1 MFIDQYDDTEN
12 KYLKKYANA
21 GIILK
26 KKENVHELP
35 DKDFAVIIKKK
46 RRHRKFPICDKKS
59 TLLSLLYL
67 LRGLDDLPEEITDV
81 AGSRIK
87 EACIKYDINVPSA
100 LNGHDIGNDNY
111 VVEDFVREK
120 TASITDDDFGLVYE
134 ENGKKIRK
142 FPMPDEYHTKVAAAK
157 FDEIKEDL
165 DEETREKLAAAIK
178 EKEEEF
184 NLTEEEP
191 NLNPNLKRDMEFKTR
206 KLSKEAQAPYMKL
219 VDKLENGEAM
229 VKEASALID
238 RLDAKNNIRTGN
250 FNSEELLTDSEK
262 KFSVEKNAFILAFED
277 KEKTAAVDTPST
289 LRRLLNDPDRKD
301 ELKKKLNDSFD
312 KYLVNDLCQDP
323 QTIYNSLPEPHQNL
337 IDNMIGEVN
346 Q

>member
-46 RRHRKFPICDKKS
+46 RRHRKFPICDKES

-67 LRGLDDLPEEITDV
+67 LRGLDELPKEVTDV

-87 EACIKYDINVPSA
+87 EACIKYDIDVPSV
-100 LNGHDIGNDNY
+100 LDGHDIGNNDY
-111 VVEDFVREK
+111 VVENFVREK

-134 ENGKKIRK
+134 EDGEKVRK

-165 DEETREKLAAAIK
+165 DEKTREKLAEAIK
-178 EKEEEF
+178 EKKAQF

-206 KLSKEAQAPYMKL
+206 KLSKEAKAPYMKL
-219 VDKLENGEAM
+219 VDKLENGEAK
-229 VKEASALID
+229 VKEANVLIN
-238 RLDAKNNIRTGN
+238 RLDAENNIRTGN
-250 FNSEELLTDSEK
+250 FNSEELLTDAEK

-277 KEKTAAVDTPST
+277 KEKTASVNSVDT
-289 LRRLLNDPDRKD
+289 LRRLLNDPDRK
-301 ELKKKLNDSFD
+301 EEMKTKLNDSFD

-323 QTIYNSLPEPHQNL
+323 ETIYNSLPEPHQNL
-337 IDNMIGEVN
+337 IDNMIDEVK